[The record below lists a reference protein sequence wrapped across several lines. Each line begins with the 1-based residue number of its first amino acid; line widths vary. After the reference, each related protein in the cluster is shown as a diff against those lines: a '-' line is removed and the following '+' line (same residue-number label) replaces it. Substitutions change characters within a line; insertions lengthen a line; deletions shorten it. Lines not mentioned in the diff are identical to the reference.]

1 TLGITFTPD
10 GAHGVGHRRAHA
22 AARERQVVDGD
33 AQVVVTTHLLVHA
46 LAIAA
51 GGIGED
57 EYFGFLLFGRE
68 GDHVGL
74 VQRLDARLAHTFE
87 LLLAEV
93 DHAADGDGLEH
104 VTGEDVAA
112 VERAVQALDAIDFH
126 FHQGRYRGFLDLG
139 HGGAIE
145 GTADTL
151 AQLVILVRREHRGGQ
166 QGGNQGRGKKP
177 GKTHI
182 QLRVRTHRSSPCWPF
197 WFRRAGGSGR
207 ACHAGAGALHA
218 CKSVW
223 STGPSGPATTAPP
236 SDQRRG

>member
-1 TLGITFTPD
+1 AHVGGADIAAELLAAAGENSRRATHAETAAQFVLAGHRVLAAGVRARHDAVELGFGHGTLGITFTPD

-57 EYFGFLLFGRE
+57 EYFGFLIFGRE

-104 VTGEDVAA
+104 VPGEDVAA

-126 FHQGRYRGFLDLG
+126 FHQRRYRGFLDLG

-145 GTADTL
+145 
-151 AQLVILVRREHRGGQ
+151 
-166 QGGNQGRGKKP
+166 
-177 GKTHI
+177 
-182 QLRVRTHRSSPCWPF
+182 
-197 WFRRAGGSGR
+197 
-207 ACHAGAGALHA
+207 
-218 CKSVW
+218 
-223 STGPSGPATTAPP
+223 
-236 SDQRRG
+236 